1 MVDAQDTK
9 TVVLTKIHREGRVLV
24 SLKSQHSF

>member
-1 MVDAQDTK
+1 MVDAQDTE
-9 TVVLTKIHREGRVLV
+9 TLVLTKIYQEGRVLV